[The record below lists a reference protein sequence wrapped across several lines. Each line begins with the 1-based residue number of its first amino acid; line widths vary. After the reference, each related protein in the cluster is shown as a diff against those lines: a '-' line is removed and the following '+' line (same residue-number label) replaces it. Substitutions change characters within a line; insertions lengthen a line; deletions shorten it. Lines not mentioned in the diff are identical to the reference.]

1 MSKTSRTV
9 VSMAKTATRGE
20 VVPIRV
26 IVQHDMESGFR
37 HTERGVR
44 VARDIIREFICTYEG
59 VEVFR
64 AELHP
69 AVGANPTFSFF
80 TVATQTG
87 TLEFK
92 WKGDND
98 YASSVSSQLTVT
110 G

>member
-1 MSKTSRTV
+1 MSKASRTV
-9 VSMAKTATRGE
+9 VSMPKTATKGE
-20 VVPIRV
+20 IVPIRV

-44 VARDIIREFICTYEG
+44 VARDIIRDFVCIYDG

-69 AVGANPTFSFF
+69 AMGANPTFSFF
-80 TVATQTG
+80 TMATSTG

-92 WKGDND
+92 WTGDNG
-98 YASSVSSQLTVT
+98 YASSVTSTLTVT
-110 G
+110 

>member
-9 VSMAKTATRGE
+9 VSMPKTATKGE
-20 VVPIRV
+20 IVPIRV

-44 VARDIIREFICTYEG
+44 VARDIIRDFVCIYDG

-69 AVGANPTFSFF
+69 AMGANPTFSFF
-80 TVATQTG
+80 TMATKTG

-92 WKGDND
+92 WTGDNG
-98 YASSVSSQLTVT
+98 YASSVTSTLTVT
-110 G
+110 

>member
-9 VSMAKTATRGE
+9 VSMAKTATKGE
-20 VVPIRV
+20 IVPIRV

-44 VARDIIREFICTYEG
+44 VERDIIRDFVCIYDG

-69 AVGANPTFSFF
+69 AMGANPTFSFF
-80 TVATQTG
+80 TKATQTG

-92 WKGDND
+92 WTGDNG
-98 YASSVSSQLTVT
+98 YVSSVTSMLTVT
-110 G
+110 